1 MDDTSQI
8 LITANA
14 TADHSFNDDMD
25 GEDTAEDD
33 DEEESCDVEAW
44 ETLSKGFKE
53 VQSVLDH
60 NRRLIQQVN
69 DNHRSKIP
77 SNLAKNVDLIR
88 EINSNISKVIGLYSN
103 LSTNFSSIVQQRR
116 AVSDKIVKNVES

>member
-1 MDDTSQI
+1 MDDNSQI

-14 TADHSFNDDMD
+14 TADHSFNDEMD
-25 GEDTAEDD
+25 GEDAAEED
-33 DEEESCDVEAW
+33 DEEESCDVESW
-44 ETLSKGFKE
+44 EILSKSFKE

-77 SNLAKNVDLIR
+77 YYLLEMIWYCR
-88 EINSNISKVIGLYSN
+88 
-103 LSTNFSSIVQQRR
+103 
-116 AVSDKIVKNVES
+116 